1 MQKSGYEKRIL
12 TIPNVLTAFRILMI
26 PAFVWLY
33 RSAEHRMLAA
43 VSLGVS
49 AFSDMLDGWIA
60 RHFHMESNLGRVLD
74 PLADKLTQAA
84 MCLMLLSRYPIMLW
98 VLVFFGVKEAAL
110 AAMGYAHMKRT
121 GVVNSAR
128 WYGKASSIVQYAVV
142 IGLILSPTITEYS
155 AYVLLSICMLT
166 HVLSL
171 LLYVVFYIRSM
182 RNPGHPTGVA
192 MRPVDWQTMVMYLLL
207 MGGVFLFL
215 FTSGDSSLHDVLPK
229 GIYLFLRFASIVI
242 TIGVMAFFIGERLP
256 REKFNPEKFPF
267 ACWKWEDE
275 GKFYDKLGLRYWK
288 THVPDMS
295 KYIPKAFSKQGNFL
309 RDPAHLR
316 RLVQETCSAETVHWA
331 LIAVSFVFPIF
342 MDELGLLAMALYI
355 VGNLASIV
363 IQRYNRPRIMKIIH
377 ILETRKPR
385 VRREPQAQSNENQEQ

>member
-1 MQKSGYEKRIL
+1 MQKSYEKRIW
-12 TIPNVLTAFRILMI
+12 TIPNVLTAFRILLI
-26 PAFVWLY
+26 PVFVVLY
-33 RSAEHRMLAA
+33 HGAQRHLLAA

-49 AFSDMLDGWIA
+49 AVSDMLDGWIA
-60 RHFHMESNLGRVLD
+60 RHFHMESNLGRILD

-98 VLVFFGVKEAAL
+98 VLIFFGVKEAAL

-142 IGLILSPTITEYS
+142 IGLILSPTISEYS
-155 AYVLLSICMLT
+155 AYVLLSLCMLT
-166 HVLSL
+166 HVVSL
-171 LLYVVFYIRSM
+171 LMYAIFYLRSK
-182 RNPGHPTGVA
+182 RHPNHPVGAA
-192 MRPVDWQTMVMYLLL
+192 MRPVDWQTMVMYLLE
-207 MGGVFLFL
+207 MGGIFLFL
-215 FTSGDSSLHDVLPK
+215 FTGGDSSLRDVLPK

-242 TIGVMAFFIGERLP
+242 TIGVMAFFIGEKLP

-267 ACWKWEDE
+267 ACWKWENE

-295 KYIPKAFSKQGNFL
+295 KYIPKAFSKQGNFS
-309 RDPAHLR
+309 RDPEHLR
-316 RLVQETCSAETVHWA
+316 RLVLETCSAETVHWA

-342 MDELGLLAMALYI
+342 MDELGVLAMILYI
-355 VGNLASIV
+355 IGNLASIV

-377 ILETRKPR
+377 ILETRNPR
-385 VRREPQAQSNENQEQ
+385 VRREAEAPKNENQEQ